1 MICHCRCARQ
11 RKERYATMA
20 KSTVVKIPKA
30 SELVA
35 ASLRRQ
41 IITGELQP
49 GELLPNEAVLMQQFG
64 VSRPTLR
71 EAFRILESEAI
82 ITVLRGARG
91 GGRVLEPDGSVAARY
106 MGILLQYKGTPL
118 SDVYQGRTEIEVS
131 AVGMV
136 AASRRKTALNQLQVL
151 ADEAAKLVD
160 ADDGFAEHDTKFH
173 TALVEAAGSTTLAAL
188 GMMLFQIIEAHNAVF
203 IAAHPKGY
211 STEVNKQAQRAYVR
225 LVKLL
230 SEGDGPGAQRHWRR
244 HLEAAESYM
253 VGDADTTLVEV
264 LS

>member
-1 MICHCRCARQ
+1 M
-11 RKERYATMA
+11 K
-20 KSTVVKIPKA
+20 KSTIVKIPKA

-35 ASLRRQ
+35 ATLRRQ
-41 IITGELQP
+41 IVTGELKP
-49 GELLPNEAVLMQQFG
+49 GELLPNEAVLMQDFG

-106 MGILLQYKGTPL
+106 MGILLQYQGTPL
-118 SDVYQGRTEIEVS
+118 TDVYQARTEIEVS
-131 AVGMV
+131 AVGMLGG
-136 AASRRKTALNQLQVL
+136 AKRKSAVRTLEEL
-151 ADEAAKLVD
+151 ATEAEGLLGD
-160 ADDGFAEHDTKFH
+160 DDGFAAQDLKIHF
-173 TALVEAAGSTTLAAL
+173 AIVEATGSTTLAEL
-188 GMMLFQIIEAHNAVF
+188 SRMLFHIIEAHNALY
-203 IAAHPKGY
+203 IASHPRGF
-211 STEVNKQAQRAYVR
+211 STAVNKQAQRAYVR

-230 SEGDGPGAQRHWRR
+230 SDGDIEAAQRHWRR

-253 VGDADTTLVEV
+253 VGETDSTLVEV

>member
-1 MICHCRCARQ
+1 MV
-11 RKERYATMA
+11 A
-20 KSTVVKIPKA
+20 KSKVVKIPKA

-41 IITGELQP
+41 IITGALQP

-91 GGRVLEPDGSVAARY
+91 GGRVLAPDGAVAARY
-106 MGILLQYKGTPL
+106 MGILLQYQGTPL
-118 SDVYQGRTEIEVS
+118 SDVYRGRTEIEVS

-136 AASRRKTALNQLQVL
+136 AGGRRKTGVRELERLAEDALL
-151 ADEAAKLVD
+151 LVD
-160 ADDGFAEHDTKFH
+160 DDDGFAEHDIKFH
-173 TALVEAAGSTTLAAL
+173 TALVEATGSTTLAAL
-188 GMMLFQIIEAHNAVF
+188 SKMLFQIIEAHNAVF
-203 IAAHPKGY
+203 IASHPKGF

-230 SEGDGPGAQRHWRR
+230 ADGDVQGAQKLWRR
-244 HLEAAESYM
+244 HLDAAESYM
-253 VGDADTTLVEV
+253 VGEADTTLVEV

>member
-1 MICHCRCARQ
+1 M
-11 RKERYATMA
+11 K

-35 ASLRRQ
+35 ATLRRQ
-41 IITGELQP
+41 VVTGERKP
-49 GELLPNEAVLMQQFG
+49 GELLPNEAVLMQDFG

-91 GGRVLEPDGSVAARY
+91 GGRVLEPDGAVAARY
-106 MGILLQYKGTPL
+106 MGILLQYQGVPL
-118 SDVYQGRTEIEVS
+118 SDVYRARTEIEVS
-131 AVGMV
+131 AVGMLGG
-136 AASRRKTALNQLQVL
+136 ARRKPAVRKLEVL
-151 ADEAAKLVD
+151 ADEAEGLLGDDD
-160 ADDGFAEHDTKFH
+160 AFADHDLRIH
-173 TALVEAAGSTTLAAL
+173 IAIVEATGSTTLAAL
-188 GMMLFQIIEAHNAVF
+188 SKMLFQIIEAHNALF
-203 IAAHPKGY
+203 IASHPRGF
-211 STEVNKQAQRAYVR
+211 SSAVNKQAQRGYVR

-230 SEGDGPGAQRHWRR
+230 ADGDLEGAQRKWRR

-253 VGDADTTLVEV
+253 IGESDSTLVEV

>member
-1 MICHCRCARQ
+1 M
-11 RKERYATMA
+11 TMA
-20 KSTVVKIPKA
+20 KSTVVKVPKA

-35 ASLRRQ
+35 ANLRRQ

-106 MGILLQYKGTPL
+106 MGILLQYQGTPL
-118 SDVYQGRTEIEVS
+118 SDVYRARTEIEVS

-136 AASRRKTALNQLQVL
+136 ASSRRKTVLRQLEAL
-151 ADEAAKLVD
+151 AEEAVEFVTDDD
-160 ADDGFAEHDTKFH
+160 AFAEHDTKFH
-173 TALVEAAGSTTLAAL
+173 STLVEAAGSTTLAAL
-188 GMMLFQIIEAHNAVF
+188 SKMLYQIIDAHNSIF
-203 IAAHPKGY
+203 IATHPHGF
-211 STEVNKQAQRAYVR
+211 STDVNKRAQRAYLR
-225 LVKLL
+225 LVNLL
-230 SEGDGPGAQRHWRR
+230 ADGDGAGAQKLWRR
-244 HLEAAESYM
+244 HLDAVESYM
-253 VGDADTTLVEV
+253 VGESDATLVEV